1 MRARTFTALFGW
13 HNLFKIFF
21 FFLIHFACPGFRV
34 GSVSVVYSY
43 CCCVQVDSS
52 RLANIHTRTLSLSH
66 PPPPPPPPRLERNPA
81 FTYQDCT
88 TVYSLVMSLLWC
100 GGFRDY
106 VVFLADNVYSQ
117 GLHPRRTRTFRNVQA
132 TGRTAQ
138 RSKRSLTHDQKES
151 SVTTVYRVR

>member
-13 HNLFKIFF
+13 HSLFKVFF
-21 FFLIHFACPGFRV
+21 FFLIHFARPGFRV
-34 GSVSVVYSY
+34 RSFSVVYSLLL
-43 CCCVQVDSS
+43 CPS
-52 RLANIHTRTLSLSH
+52 RFKSFGKHTYTHSLSH

-117 GLHPRRTRTFRNVQA
+117 GLHPRRTRTFKNVQA
-132 TGRTAQ
+132 TGHTAQ